1 MTSTRVYLSTTKND
15 SLRENYIYMSAIWK
29 SMFPESKIIKDFS
42 YEKSDLAVI
51 HAYVNKRIQDMA
63 PEEVLKTIEERGKG
77 DFVCFRRH
85 VIEQQKINK
94 RHVLFSDSN
103 FFKYKESVNKGNN
116 FYLRYSLN
124 GVDPTSGY
132 YFDDEVDPLRWRQI
146 SKDFGISLKPW
157 RKNGN
162 SILILMQRHNGWSM
176 NNESSIEWCINTI
189 KEIRK
194 YSDRNIIIRKHP
206 RDKVKEFL
214 VKFNQLPSC
223 NTNVHISS
231 NKDIL
236 DDLSK
241 AWCTITYN
249 SSPGIISAVE
259 GVPTFVL
266 DPIPARSHAFEI
278 SNTDISRIEDP
289 LMPDRQGWIE
299 RISMSHYKVS
309 DIQSGLLKNNIGRYI
324 QKHEK

>member
-1 MTSTRVYLSTTKND
+1 MTSTRVYLGTTKNE

-29 SMFPESKIIKDFS
+29 SMLPDSKIIKDFS

-51 HAYVNKRIQDMA
+51 HAYVNKRIQDMT
-63 PEEVLKTIEERGKG
+63 PEEVLRTINEIGKG
-77 DFVCFRRH
+77 DFVCFRRY
-85 VIEQQKINK
+85 VIEQQKMNNG
-94 RHVLFSDSN
+94 HVLFSDSN
-103 FFKYKESVNKGNN
+103 FFKYKESINKGNN

-132 YFDDEVDPLRWRQI
+132 YFDDEVDPSRWRQI

-157 RKNGN
+157 RQNGN

-176 NNESSIEWCINTI
+176 NDTSSIDWCINTI

-194 YSDRNIIIRKHP
+194 YSDRNIIIRRHP

-214 VKFNQLPSC
+214 SKFNELPNC
-223 NTNVHISS
+223 DRNVHISF

-236 DDLSK
+236 QDLST
-241 AWCTITYN
+241 AWCTVTYN

-266 DPIPARSHAFEI
+266 DPIPARSHAFQI
-278 SNTDISRIEDP
+278 ANLDLSRIEDP
-289 LMPDRQGWIE
+289 LMPDRQAWIE

-309 DIQSGLLKNNIGRYI
+309 DIQSGILKNKIERFI
-324 QKHEK
+324 QKNGK